1 MFEDYARQTNVAVAS
16 QLCGFLVILCGVFV
30 LQVTKDV
37 DKGGLGAPGSADRRR
52 QFRGFSKNT
61 VISDEETNG
70 PRFGTERVSAS
81 APARR
86 DSGEFR
92 VAYRNSSGEQLNNI

>member
-37 DKGGLGAPGSADRRR
+37 DKGGAGRAGK
-52 QFRGFSKNT
+52 RGQATT
-61 VISDEETNG
+61 VSRLFEKH
-70 PRFGTERVSAS
+70 SHK
-81 APARR
+81 
-86 DSGEFR
+86 
-92 VAYRNSSGEQLNNI
+92 